1 MRAVVNPDNTRTI
14 YGVSTDS
21 KPTTTVDGL
30 FDIEVGDTFYE
41 SNTGKVYMWTGSAWV
56 EQ

>member
-1 MRAVVNPDNTRTI
+1 MKAHVNPDGTRTI

-21 KPTTTVDGL
+21 KPTGTLEGQ

-41 SNTGKVYMWTGSAWV
+41 ANTGKVYMWSGSAWV

>member
-1 MRAVVNPDNTRTI
+1 MKAYVNPDGTRTI

-21 KPTTTVDGL
+21 KPTTVVEGNVEIT
-30 FDIEVGDTFYE
+30 IGDTFYE
-41 SNTGKVYMWTGSAWV
+41 ANTGKVFMWTGSAWV

>member
-1 MRAVVNPDNTRTI
+1 MKARVNPDGTRTI

-21 KPTTTVDGL
+21 KPTGV
-30 FDIEVGDTFYE
+30 IEGSIEITVGDTFYE
-41 SNTGKVYMWTGSAWV
+41 ADTGTVSMWTGSAWV

>member
-21 KPTTTVDGL
+21 KPTTTVDGI
-30 FDIEVGDTFYE
+30 FDLEVGDTFYE
-41 SNTGKVYMWTGSAWV
+41 SNTGAVYMWTGSAWV

>member
-1 MRAVVNPDNTRTI
+1 MKVVVNPDKTRTI

-21 KPTTTVDGL
+21 KPTGVVNENVTL
-30 FDIEVGDTFYE
+30 EVGDTFYE
-41 SNTGKVYMWTGSAWV
+41 SNTAKVYMWTGSAWV

>member
-21 KPTTTVDGL
+21 KPTTNYNN
-30 FDIEVGDTFYE
+30 FDIEAGDTFYE
-41 SNTGKVYMWTGSAWV
+41 VDTKDVYMWSGSAWV
-56 EQ
+56 KQ